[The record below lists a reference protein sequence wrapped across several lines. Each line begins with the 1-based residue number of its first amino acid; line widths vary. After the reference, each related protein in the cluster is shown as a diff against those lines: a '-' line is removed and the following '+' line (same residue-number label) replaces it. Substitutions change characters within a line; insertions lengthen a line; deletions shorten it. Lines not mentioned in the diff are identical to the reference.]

1 MKPTLLQFLGEARV
15 LTQVR
20 LTNNQKKVLSIIVM
34 NGEGRVHDEEISSDR
49 NMVGARELLMR
60 LGLIEQQE
68 DDWIAITEKGKQI
81 AEQEGLTKN
90 GELTD
95 QGNQAATANQAP
107 PPSGRPS
114 TAPTPGEDGAAPQP
128 FAQTS
133 GDVGQEGLS

>member
-20 LTNNQKKVLSIIVM
+20 LTNNQKKVLSIIIM
-34 NGEGRVHDEEISSDR
+34 NGEGRVHDEEISLDR
-49 NMVGARELLMR
+49 NMVGAREFLLR
-60 LGLIEQQE
+60 LGLIEQR
-68 DDWIAITEKGKQI
+68 DGDWVAITEKGKQI
-81 AEQEGLTKN
+81 AEQEGLTQN

-114 TAPTPGEDGAAPQP
+114 TAPASGEDASAPQP
-128 FAQTS
+128 FAQTA
-133 GDVGQEGLS
+133 GDISQDS